1 MTAEILC
8 VGTELLLGNI
18 VNTNAAFL
26 SRELAAM
33 GIFTYNQSVVGD
45 NAGRLKESL
54 KLAVSRSDIVIIT
67 GGLGPTY
74 DDLTKETV
82 AEYFG
87 LKMEMHQESLERLQQ
102 FYKQFNREMTPN
114 NKKQAVMPEKSIV
127 FQNNYGT
134 APALAVVSDTDS
146 EYGKKTVVMLPGPP
160 REMEPLFREE
170 VKPFLQ
176 TQSNIIL
183 LSKTIHIIGMGESAV
198 EHTLYDLMKNSTNPT
213 VAPYAKEGEVELRV
227 TASGKN
233 QAECL
238 DLIEPVIAKIKAEIG
253 ECIYGID
260 VKSLQ
265 NALVTKLGE
274 KKLKLA
280 TAESCT
286 GGLVGKRITEMA
298 GSSSVY
304 LGGVVAYDNS
314 VKIKL
319 LGVKESTLEQF
330 GAVSEQTAIEM
341 AEGAAKNLAADIGIS
356 TTGIAGPDGGSDE
369 KPVGLVYVGI
379 YCRTKGKGESG
390 ITEIR
395 EIRKA
400 QKFNFARGLYRDE
413 REFIRY
419 LASSQAL
426 NEALKTATD
435 F

>member
-26 SRELAAM
+26 GRELAAM
-33 GIFTYNQSVVGD
+33 GIFAYNQSVVGD

-54 KLAVSRSDIVIIT
+54 KLAISRSDIVIIT

-87 LKMEMHQESLERLQQ
+87 LKMEMHQESLERLQL

-134 APALAVVSDTDS
+134 APALAVVANC
-146 EYGKKTVVMLPGPP
+146 EYGMKTVIMLPGPP
-160 REMEPLFREE
+160 REMEPMFREE

-176 TQSNIIL
+176 KQSDIVL
-183 LSKTIHIIGMGESAV
+183 VSQTVHIIGMGESAV
-198 EHTLYDLMKNSTNPT
+198 EHKLYDLMKNSTNPT

-227 TASGKN
+227 TASGKDEN
-233 QAECL
+233 ECMA
-238 DLIEPVIAKIKAEIG
+238 LIEPVVEKIKNEIG
-253 ECIYGID
+253 EYIYGID

-265 NALVTKLGE
+265 NALIAKLSE
-274 KKLKLA
+274 KKLTIA
-280 TAESCT
+280 VAESCT
-286 GGLVGKRITEMA
+286 GGLVGKRITEIS

-304 LGGVVAYDNS
+304 LGGVISYDNS
-314 VKIKL
+314 VKIKM
-319 LGVKESTLEQF
+319 LGVRESTLEQF

-341 AEGAAKNLAADIGIS
+341 AEGVMKNLSADIGIS
-356 TTGIAGPDGGSDE
+356 TTGIAGPMGGSEE
-369 KPVGLVYVGI
+369 KPVGLVYVGV
-379 YCRTKGKGESG
+379 YCKKMDIS
-390 ITEIR
+390 
-395 EIRKA
+395 KA
-400 QKFNFARGLYRDE
+400 IKFNFARGLYRDE

-419 LASSQAL
+419 LASSNAL
-426 NEALKTATD
+426 NEALKICK
-435 F
+435 

>member
-8 VGTELLLGNI
+8 VGTELLLGNT

-26 SRELAAM
+26 GRELAVM

-45 NAGRLKESL
+45 NARRLKESL

-87 LKMEMHQESLERLQQ
+87 LKMEMHQASIERLQA

-114 NKKQAVMPEKSIV
+114 NRKQAMMPEKSVV
-127 FQNNYGT
+127 FPNNYGT
-134 APALAVVSDTDS
+134 APGLAVVSES
-146 EYGKKTVVMLPGPP
+146 EYGIKTVILLPGPP
-160 REMEPLFREE
+160 REMEPMFREE

-176 TQSNIIL
+176 KQSNITL
-183 LSKTIHIIGMGESAV
+183 VSKTVHIIGMGESAV
-198 EHTLYDLMKNSTNPT
+198 EHKLYDFMKNSLNPT
-213 VAPYAKEGEVELRV
+213 IAPYAKEGEVELRV
-227 TASGKN
+227 TASGKDES
-233 QAECL
+233 ECMA
-238 DLIEPVIAKIKAEIG
+238 LIEPAVEKIKSEIG
-253 ECIYGID
+253 SAIYGID

-265 NALVTKLGE
+265 NALVLKLGE
-274 KKLKLA
+274 KNLTLA

-286 GGLVGKRITEMA
+286 GGLVGKRITEIS

-314 VKIKL
+314 VKINL
-319 LGVKESTLEQF
+319 LGVKESTIREF
-330 GAVSEQTAIEM
+330 GAVSEQTAVEM
-341 AEGAAKNLAADIGIS
+341 AEGIAKKLSADIGIS
-356 TTGIAGPDGGSDE
+356 TTGIAGPSGGSDE

-379 YCRTKGKGESG
+379 YCRNTGKQQLTD
-390 ITEIR
+390 IKRTV
-395 EIRKA
+395 
-400 QKFNFARGLYRDE
+400 KFNFARGLYRDE

-419 LASSQAL
+419 LASSHAL
-426 NEALKTATD
+426 NEALKICD
-435 F
+435 EIYGIQ

>member
-33 GIFTYNQSVVGD
+33 GIFTYYQSVVGD

-54 KLAVSRSDIVIIT
+54 KIALSHSDIVITT

-74 DDLTKETV
+74 DDMTKETV
-82 AEYFG
+82 AEHFG
-87 LKMEMHQESLERLQQ
+87 LKMEMHEPSLERLQM

-114 NKKQAVMPEKSIV
+114 NRKQAMMPENCVV
-127 FQNNYGT
+127 FPNNYGT
-134 APALAVVSDTDS
+134 APALAVVSESD
-146 EYGKKTVVMLPGPP
+146 KKTVIMLPGPP
-160 REMEPLFREE
+160 REMEPIFREE
-170 VKPFLQ
+170 IKPFLQ
-176 TQSNIIL
+176 KQSNIIL
-183 LSKTIHIIGMGESAV
+183 VSKTIHIIGMGESAV
-198 EHTLYDLMKNSTNPT
+198 EHKLYDLMKNSINPT

-227 TASGKN
+227 TASGKDET
-233 QAECL
+233 ECL
-238 DLIEPVIAKIKAEIG
+238 SMIDPIVEKIKSEIG
-253 ECIYGID
+253 EVIYGIN

-265 NALVTKLGE
+265 NALVQKLGE
-274 KKLKLA
+274 KKLTLA

-286 GGLVGKRITEMA
+286 GGLVGKRITEIP
-298 GSSSVY
+298 GSSDIY

-314 VKIKL
+314 VKVKL

-341 AEGAAKNLAADIGIS
+341 AEGIAKNLSADIGIS
-356 TTGIAGPDGGSDE
+356 TTGIAGPAGGSDE
-369 KPVGLVYVGI
+369 KPIGLVYVGI
-379 YCRTKGKGESG
+379 YCRQRNKDG

-395 EIRKA
+395 KA
-400 QKFNFARGLYRDE
+400 ERFNLARGLYRDE

-419 LASSQAL
+419 LASSYAL
-426 NEALKTATD
+426 NEALKICNAD
-435 F
+435 LSNEN